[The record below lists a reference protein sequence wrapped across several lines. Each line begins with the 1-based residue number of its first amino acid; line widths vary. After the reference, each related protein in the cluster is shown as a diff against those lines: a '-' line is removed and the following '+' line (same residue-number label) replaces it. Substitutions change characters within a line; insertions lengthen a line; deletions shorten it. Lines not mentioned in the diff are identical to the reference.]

1 MVKKLNS
8 KWRMCVNFTDL
19 NKTCPKDSFPLPRID
34 QLVDSTAGYKLLTF
48 MDACSGYN
56 QIVMDEEDQ
65 EKTSFITSRG
75 LFCYRVMPF
84 RLKSARAIYQRLM
97 NKMFHN
103 QIRRNVE
110 VYIDDMLVKMKGEGK
125 HLDDLEETFKTLH
138 QYRMKLN
145 PNKCVFG
152 VSIGKFL
159 GFMVSQRGI
168 EANLDKIKAILEM
181 TPPRTTKEVQS
192 LTRRIAAL
200 NRFVSRATDKCLTF
214 FKMLRKAF
222 VWTDECQNSFE
233 ELKKYFTSPP
243 LLSLFKQGEHISLY
257 LAVSPTIVSSAL
269 IKEENG
275 V

>member
-8 KWRMCVNFTDL
+8 KRRMCVNFTDL

-56 QIVMDEEDQ
+56 QIVIDEDDQ

-145 PNKCVFG
+145 PNKCVFWRLHRKIPRVHG
-152 VSIGKFL
+152 VPK
-159 GFMVSQRGI
+159 R
-168 EANLDKIKAILEM
+168 
-181 TPPRTTKEVQS
+181 
-192 LTRRIAAL
+192 
-200 NRFVSRATDKCLTF
+200 NRSK
-214 FKMLRKAF
+214 
-222 VWTDECQNSFE
+222 
-233 ELKKYFTSPP
+233 P
-243 LLSLFKQGEHISLY
+243 G
-257 LAVSPTIVSSAL
+257 
-269 IKEENG
+269 
-275 V
+275 